1 VFCASQGNLVAVRDK
16 INEFKV
22 GAPARAG
29 VLAPLS
35 VTIPA
40 GPTGMDPSQT
50 SFFQTL
56 NIATKINKGSIEILN
71 DVEVVVAGTKV
82 CALFRRTTCI
92 PTRAFHWLLP
102 SGRSLPALWSVNGN
116 AVALYQDGGGAN
128 PLLGHQRRV
137 LADAPRASCDVLL
150 SPASLLLPP
159 A

>member
-1 VFCASQGNLVAVRDK
+1 VRGRLSVPPSRAPQANLVEVRDK

-29 VLAPLS
+29 VIAPLS

-71 DVEVVVAGTKV
+71 EVEVVVAGTKV
-82 CALFRRTTCI
+82 CALFRRPTCT
-92 PTRAFHWLLP
+92 PTHATHWLLP
-102 SGRSLPALWSVNGN
+102 TRLLSPSTSLAT
-116 AVALYQDGGGAN
+116 AVELYRDGGGADP
-128 PLLGHQRRV
+128 PLGPEH
-137 LADAPRASCDVLL
+137 ASWLT
-150 SPASLLLPP
+150 AS
-159 A
+159 